1 MLPQEFF
8 DWWFEPWTYAADA
21 ACLHPAGTGRVGQRD
36 GYRLWC
42 EQAGVAAELP
52 QHFDTEWYVAAATD
66 GAQLIATA
74 RLFGGLFAARR
85 HDQALLNE
93 LAFDERK
100 WCVSIAATQPLSA
113 AEGLPAARGV
123 GIDAYGLMELV
134 RRLESGFPGMWSR
147 LRLLLPQELA
157 GKTEELLAAIAGS
170 EQKREASAARAQRCW
185 ALCETRAAL
194 MQEAQPLAA

>member
-8 DWWFEPWTYAADA
+8 DWWFEPWAYAADA
-21 ACLHPAGTGRVGQRD
+21 ACLHPVGTGRVGQRD

-42 EQAGVAAELP
+42 DQADVAAELP
-52 QHFDTEWYVAAATD
+52 PHFDTEWHVVAAID

-113 AEGLPAARGV
+113 VEGLPNVRGV
-123 GIDAYGLMELV
+123 GIAAYGLVELV
-134 RRLESGFPGMWSR
+134 RRLEFGFPGMWSR
-147 LRLLLPQELA
+147 LRLLLPQDLV
-157 GKTEELLAAIAGS
+157 GKTEELLGVITRI
-170 EQKREASAARAQRCW
+170 EQKREASATRAQRCW

-194 MQEAQPLAA
+194 LQEAQPLAA